1 MSKFDQLAE
10 RIIFGN
16 RALVLAVFALVT
28 VAMAFFASQLKVDA
42 GFNKQ
47 VPLQH
52 EYMRTFTDYQADFGG
67 ANRVL
72 IAVMAKDGNMF
83 SKEYMAT
90 LENITNDV
98 INLDATDDAKARSLF
113 TPNVRFIEVV
123 EDGLSGGNVIPQD
136 FTPNLEGFD
145 ATPEQFEKIKGNIVK
160 AGIIGRLVAKDYSG
174 AMVWADLIPESDVN
188 KLDYQKVAKQLEAIR
203 NKYENDNTS
212 VHIIGFAKMVGDISD
227 GAMSV
232 IKFFLITIAF
242 TWILLFLYSSSAKL
256 ASLTVLAALVSVV
269 WMLGAL
275 KLMGFGIDP
284 MNMLTPFLIFAIA
297 VSHGEQM
304 INRFRGEIFF
314 GGLEEGTVDE
324 LRARAAHAVDP
335 LTAAHRSFKA

>member
-98 INLDATDDAKARSLF
+98 IN
-113 TPNVRFIEVV
+113 
-123 EDGLSGGNVIPQD
+123 GLNIK
-136 FTPNLEGFD
+136 LK
-145 ATPEQFEKIKGNIVK
+145 ATP
-160 AGIIGRLVAKDYSG
+160 
-174 AMVWADLIPESDVN
+174 
-188 KLDYQKVAKQLEAIR
+188 
-203 NKYENDNTS
+203 
-212 VHIIGFAKMVGDISD
+212 
-227 GAMSV
+227 
-232 IKFFLITIAF
+232 
-242 TWILLFLYSSSAKL
+242 
-256 ASLTVLAALVSVV
+256 
-269 WMLGAL
+269 
-275 KLMGFGIDP
+275 
-284 MNMLTPFLIFAIA
+284 
-297 VSHGEQM
+297 
-304 INRFRGEIFF
+304 
-314 GGLEEGTVDE
+314 
-324 LRARAAHAVDP
+324 
-335 LTAAHRSFKA
+335 

>member
-98 INLDATDDAKARSLF
+98 INLDATDGAKARSLF
-113 TPNVRFIEVV
+113 TPKVRFIEVV

-160 AGIIGRLVAKDYSG
+160 AGITGRLVAEIVAGEPSSI
-174 AMVWADLIPESDVN
+174 DL
-188 KLDYQKVAKQLEAIR
+188 R
-203 NKYENDNTS
+203 
-212 VHIIGFAKMVGDISD
+212 
-227 GAMSV
+227 
-232 IKFFLITIAF
+232 
-242 TWILLFLYSSSAKL
+242 
-256 ASLTVLAALVSVV
+256 
-269 WMLGAL
+269 
-275 KLMGFGIDP
+275 LMDP
-284 MNMLTPFLIFAIA
+284 DRYA
-297 VSHGEQM
+297 
-304 INRFRGEIFF
+304 
-314 GGLEEGTVDE
+314 
-324 LRARAAHAVDP
+324 
-335 LTAAHRSFKA
+335 